1 MRVVTGTGAAAIRGC
16 VIGLIGF
23 AAAEEQ
29 MLLATVRAGDDPG
42 SPQRWAAVPLV
53 AHNTEFRQQQVQ
65 RLAAIRDGRTPPAF
79 AEIDHS
85 SAEVYRGCCASPAAE
100 VAEASRQSAA
110 ALTAGLSTTPDED
123 LLDPSRHPWLAGRQL
138 WLQIVVR
145 GFWHP
150 TGHLGGYYLTHGQA
164 GRAVVLAQQ
173 AVSWARYLDAP
184 DMARGMAVY
193 NLACAQAQ
201 AGKPSD
207 AAATLAEAVALNG
220 ALRANAARDADL
232 SSLRDQGRLDEVL
245 RAG

>member
-1 MRVVTGTGAAAIRGC
+1 MTGTGAAGLRGC

-29 MLLATVRAGDDPG
+29 ILLAAGGAADDPG

-53 AHNTEFRQQQVQ
+53 AHNNEFRQQQVR
-65 RLAAIRDGRTPPAF
+65 RLAAVRAGQTPPAF
-79 AEIDHS
+79 AEIDHAS
-85 SAEVYRGCCASPAAE
+85 DGVYRGYCAQAAAD

-110 ALTAGLSTTPDED
+110 ALTAGLATTLDED

-150 TGHLGGYYLTHGQA
+150 TGHLGGYYLAHGLA
-164 GRAVVLAQQ
+164 RRAVAMARQ
-173 AVSWARYLDAP
+173 AVAWAGYLDAP

-193 NLACAQAQ
+193 NLACAQAGAGQ
-201 AGKPSD
+201 ADD
-207 AAATLAEAVALNG
+207 AVATLAEAVALNG

-232 SSLRDQGRLDEVL
+232 GMLRDQGRLDGVL
-245 RAG
+245 ASG

>member
-1 MRVVTGTGAAAIRGC
+1 MTGTDPAGLRGC

-29 MLLATVRAGDDPG
+29 MLLAAGGEADGPG
-42 SPQRWAAVPLV
+42 SPRRWAAVPLV
-53 AHNTEFRQQQVQ
+53 AHNNEFRQQQVR
-65 RLAAIRDGRTPPAF
+65 RLAAIGDGQTPPAF

-85 SAEVYRGCCASPAAE
+85 SAEVYRGYRALPAAD

-110 ALTAGLSTTPDED
+110 ALTAGLAATTDED

-138 WLQIVVR
+138 WLQVVVR

-150 TGHLGGYYLTHGQA
+150 TGHLGDYYLTHGQA
-164 GRAVVLAQQ
+164 GRAVSMAEQ
-173 AVSWARYLDAP
+173 AVTWAGYLDAP

-193 NLACAQAQ
+193 NLACAQA
-201 AGKPSD
+201 AADRTAD
-207 AAATLAEAVALNG
+207 AIATLAEAVALNG

-232 SSLRDQGRLDEVL
+232 SPLRDQGMLDGL
-245 RAG
+245 LAPG

>member
-1 MRVVTGTGAAAIRGC
+1 MTGTDPAGLRGC

-29 MLLATVRAGDDPG
+29 MLLAEGGAADDPG

-53 AHNTEFRQQQVQ
+53 AHNNEFRQQQVR
-65 RLAAIRDGRTPPAF
+65 RLADVRAGQTPPAF

-85 SAEVYRGCCASPAAE
+85 SAQVYRGYAAQAAAG

-110 ALTAGLSTTPDED
+110 ALTAGLAATPDED
-123 LLDPSRHPWLAGRQL
+123 LLDPARHPWLAGRQL

-150 TGHLGGYYLTHGQA
+150 TGHLAGYYLAHGRP
-164 GRAVVLAQQ
+164 GRAVAMAGQ
-173 AVSWARYLDAP
+173 AVGWAGYLGAP
-184 DMARGMAVY
+184 DMARGMALY
-193 NLACAQAQ
+193 NLACAQAGAGQ
-201 AGKPSD
+201 AAD
-207 AAATLAEAVALNG
+207 AVATLAEAVALNG

-232 SSLRDQGRLDEVL
+232 SSLRDQGMLAGVL
-245 RAG
+245 GSG

>member
-1 MRVVTGTGAAAIRGC
+1 MTGPAATAIRGC

-29 MLLATVRAGDDPG
+29 MLLAAAGPGGDPG

-85 SAEVYRGCCASPAAE
+85 SAEVYRGYCSIPAAQ

-110 ALTAGLSTTPDED
+110 ALTAGLSATPDED

-150 TGHLGGYYLTHGQA
+150 AGHLAGYYLSHGQA
-164 GRAVVLAQQ
+164 GRAVAMARQ
-173 AVSWARYLDAP
+173 AVSWAGYLDAP

-201 AGKPSD
+201 AGQPGD

-232 SSLRDQGRLDEVL
+232 STLRDQGMLEEVL
-245 RAG
+245 EPG

>member
-1 MRVVTGTGAAAIRGC
+1 VRVVTGAVPAGIRGC

-29 MLLATVRAGDDPG
+29 MLLAAAGAGDDRG

-53 AHNTEFRQQQVQ
+53 AHNNEFRQQQVR
-65 RLAAIRDGRTPPAF
+65 RLAAIRDGQAPPAF

-85 SAEVYRGCCASPAAE
+85 SADVYRGYRAQAAAD

-110 ALTAGLSTTPDED
+110 ALTAGLAGAGDED

-150 TGHLGGYYLTHGQA
+150 TGHLGGYYLAHGQP
-164 GRAVVLAQQ
+164 GRAVALARQ
-173 AVSWARYLDAP
+173 AVAWAGYLGTP

-193 NLACAQAQ
+193 NLACAQAGAGQ
-201 AGKPSD
+201 AAD
-207 AAATLAEAVALNG
+207 AVASLAEAVALNG
-220 ALRANAARDADL
+220 ALRGNAARDADL
-232 SSLRDQGRLDEVL
+232 SSLRDQGMLGGVL
-245 RAG
+245 PPG